1 MRWTSVLDNP
11 VEITGIC
18 SVEAVRSQG
27 ILVCLAVSAC
37 VLAGCSSDSSVSEA
51 PAGSSEDASVP
62 LNYVALGD
70 SAASGPRIPDQ
81 VGAPGCQQSDSNY
94 PHVLAE
100 DLAVGSFVDV
110 TCSGAV
116 TENIVST
123 AQGTSSGEVPV
134 QLDALTPE
142 TDLVT
147 VTIGGNDIGLVS
159 TAVQCLTFADTSAT
173 NVCRDRLTAGGVD
186 SVAAAVEDAAPSW
199 GAMLDA
205 VAERAPDARILVVGY
220 GTYLPDGGCF
230 PTQPMLPEDADYI
243 QGSIT
248 AMNEALKQQADEHG
262 AEFVDTEAL
271 SVGHDVCVAAD
282 QRYFEGVVPQNP
294 AAPLHPT
301 AAGMAAIGA
310 AVASAVRAG

>member
-1 MRWTSVLDNP
+1 M
-11 VEITGIC
+11 
-18 SVEAVRSQG
+18 
-27 ILVCLAVSAC
+27 
-37 VLAGCSSDSSVSEA
+37 SSDA
-51 PAGSSEDASVP
+51 AVP

-70 SAASGPRIPDQ
+70 SAASGPRIPNQ

-100 DLAVGSFVDV
+100 ALQVASFVDV
-110 TCSGAV
+110 TCGGAV
-116 TENIVST
+116 TDNIVSVS
-123 AQGTSSGEVPV
+123 QSTSSGEVPP

-159 TAVQCLTFADTSAT
+159 TAVQCLTFANTSAT
-173 NVCRDRLTAGGVD
+173 NVCKDRLTAGGVD
-186 SVAAAVEDAAPSW
+186 TVAAAVAEKAPQW

-243 QGSIT
+243 QSSIT
-248 AMNEALKQQADEHG
+248 TMNEALRAQADAHG
-262 AEFVDTEAL
+262 AEFVDTEPL

-301 AAGMAAIGA
+301 AAGMAAIGD
-310 AVASAVRAG
+310 AVAAAVRAG

>member
-1 MRWTSVLDNP
+1 M
-11 VEITGIC
+11 
-18 SVEAVRSQG
+18 RSQG
-27 ILVCLAVSAC
+27 ILVGLAVSAC
-37 VLAGCSSDSSVSEA
+37 VLAGCSSDSSVPEA
-51 PAGSSEDASVP
+51 PAGPSEDASVP

-159 TAVQCLTFADTSAT
+159 TAVGCLTFTASSTT
-173 NVCRDRLTAGGVD
+173 NVCKDRLTAGGVD
-186 SVAAAVEDAAPSW
+186 SMAAAIEDAAPSW

-262 AEFVDTEAL
+262 AEFVDTEPL

>member
-1 MRWTSVLDNP
+1 MPESPARP
-11 VEITGIC
+11 
-18 SVEAVRSQG
+18 
-27 ILVCLAVSAC
+27 
-37 VLAGCSSDSSVSEA
+37 SEA
-51 PAGSSEDASVP
+51 PASA
-62 LNYVALGD
+62 NYVALGD
-70 SAASGPRIPDQ
+70 SAASGPRIPNQ
-81 VGAPGCQQSDSNY
+81 VGAPGCQQSDANY

-123 AQGTSSGEVPV
+123 PQGTSSGEVPL
-134 QLDALTPE
+134 QLDAVTPE

-173 NVCRDRLTAGGVD
+173 NVCKDRLTAGGVD
-186 SVAAAVEDAAPSW
+186 TVAAAIADKAPSW

-220 GTYLPDGGCF
+220 GTYLPSGGCF

-248 AMNEALKQQADEHG
+248 AMNEALRAQANEHG
-262 AEFVDTEAL
+262 AEFVDTEPS
-271 SVGHDVCVAAD
+271 SVGHDVCVAPD

-301 AAGMAAIGA
+301 AAGMAAIA
-310 AVASAVRAG
+310 DAVASAVRAG

>member
-1 MRWTSVLDNP
+1 MFRADNP
-11 VEITGIC
+11 VEATGSG
-18 SVEAVRSQG
+18 SVEAVRIQG
-27 ILVCLAVSAC
+27 ILSGVAAAACALTACTTGSPAPTASSSAS
-37 VLAGCSSDSSVSEA
+37 LD
-51 PAGSSEDASVP
+51 
-62 LNYVALGD
+62 YVALGD
-70 SAASGPRIPDQ
+70 SAASGPRIPNQ

-100 DLAVGSFVDV
+100 ELAVASFVDV
-110 TCSGAV
+110 TCSGAI

-123 AQGTSSGEVPV
+123 PQATSSGDVPV
-134 QLDALTPE
+134 QLDALSAD

-147 VTIGGNDIGLVS
+147 ITIGGNDIGLVS
-159 TAVQCLTFADTSAT
+159 TAVGCLTFTASSAT
-173 NVCRDRLTAGGVD
+173 NVCKDRLTAGGVD
-186 SVAAAVEDAAPSW
+186 TVAAAIAEKAPNW

-205 VAERAPDARILVVGY
+205 VTERAPDARILVVGY

-248 AMNEALKQQADEHG
+248 AMNEALKTQADEHG

-271 SVGHDVCVAAD
+271 SVGHDVCVAPD
-282 QRYFEGVVPQNP
+282 QRYFEGVIPQNP

-301 AAGMAAIGA
+301 AAGMAGIGD
-310 AVASAVRAG
+310 AVAEAVRAG

>member
-1 MRWTSVLDNP
+1 MRRHRIGV
-11 VEITGIC
+11 G
-18 SVEAVRSQG
+18 
-27 ILVCLAVSAC
+27 LAVIAGVLTAC
-37 VLAGCSSDSSVSEA
+37 STDSPAQEALATA
-51 PAGSSEDASVP
+51 PPAP

-81 VGAPGCQQSDSNY
+81 VGEPGCQRSDSNY
-94 PHVLAE
+94 PHVLAQE
-100 DLAVGSFVDV
+100 LAAASFVDV

-116 TENIVST
+116 TENIVS
-123 AQGTSSGEVPV
+123 APQGTSSGEVPV
-134 QLDALTPE
+134 QLDALSAD

-159 TAVQCLTFADTSAT
+159 TAVQCLTFTSTSAT
-173 NVCRDRLTAGGVD
+173 NVCKDRLTAGGVD
-186 SVAAAVEDAAPSW
+186 SVAAAIAEHAPTW

-243 QGSIT
+243 QSSIT
-248 AMNEALKQQADEHG
+248 AMNEALKMQANEHG
-262 AEFVDTEAL
+262 AEFVDTEPL
-271 SVGHDVCVAAD
+271 SIGHDVCAAPD
-282 QRYFEGVVPQNP
+282 QRYFEGVIPQNP

-301 AAGMAAIGA
+301 AAGMAAIADG
-310 AVASAVRAG
+310 VALVVRGN

>member
-1 MRWTSVLDNP
+1 MFRADNP
-11 VEITGIC
+11 VEATGSG
-18 SVEAVRSQG
+18 SVEAVRIQG
-27 ILVCLAVSAC
+27 ILAGVAAAACALTACTTGSPAPTASSSAS
-37 VLAGCSSDSSVSEA
+37 LG
-51 PAGSSEDASVP
+51 
-62 LNYVALGD
+62 YVALGD

-100 DLAVGSFVDV
+100 ELAVASFVDV
-110 TCSGAV
+110 TCSGAI

-123 AQGTSSGEVPV
+123 PQGTSSGDVPV
-134 QLDALTPE
+134 QLDALSAD

-147 VTIGGNDIGLVS
+147 ITIGGNDIGLVS
-159 TAVQCLTFADTSAT
+159 TAVGCLTFTASSAT
-173 NVCRDRLTAGGVD
+173 NVCKDRLTAGGVD
-186 SVAAAVEDAAPSW
+186 TVAAAIAEKAPNW

-205 VAERAPDARILVVGY
+205 VTERAPDARILVVGY

-248 AMNEALKQQADEHG
+248 AMNEALKTQADEHG

-271 SVGHDVCVAAD
+271 SVGHDVCVAPD
-282 QRYFEGVVPQNP
+282 QRYFEGVIPQNP

-301 AAGMAAIGA
+301 AAGMAAIGD
-310 AVASAVRAG
+310 AVAEAVRAG

>member
-1 MRWTSVLDNP
+1 MFRADNP
-11 VEITGIC
+11 VEATGSG

-27 ILVCLAVSAC
+27 IFVGLAVAAC
-37 VLAGCSSDSSVSEA
+37 VLAACTTESSA
-51 PAGSSEDASVP
+51 PESPAVLD
-62 LNYVALGD
+62 YVALGD

-100 DLAVGSFVDV
+100 QLAVGSFVDV

-123 AQGTSSGEVPV
+123 PQGTSSGEVPV
-134 QLDALTPE
+134 QLDALSPD

-159 TAVQCLTFADTSAT
+159 TAVQCLTFAETSAT

-186 SVAAAVEDAAPSW
+186 TVAGAIAEKAPNW

-248 AMNEALKQQADEHG
+248 AMNEALKQQAEQHG
-262 AEFVDTEAL
+262 AEFVDTEPL
-271 SVGHDVCVAAD
+271 SVGHDVCVAPD

-301 AAGMAAIGA
+301 AAGMAAIADG
-310 AVASAVRAG
+310 VATVVRAG

>member
-1 MRWTSVLDNP
+1 M
-11 VEITGIC
+11 
-18 SVEAVRSQG
+18 
-27 ILVCLAVSAC
+27 
-37 VLAGCSSDSSVSEA
+37 
-51 PAGSSEDASVP
+51 
-62 LNYVALGD
+62 NYVALGD
-70 SAASGPRIPDQ
+70 SAASGPRIPNQ
-81 VGAPGCQQSDSNY
+81 VGVPGCQQSDANY

-116 TENIVST
+116 TENILST
-123 AQGTSSGEVPV
+123 PQETSSGEVPV

-173 NVCRDRLTAGGVD
+173 NICRDRLTAGGVD
-186 SVAAAVEDAAPSW
+186 SVAAAIAGAAPSW

-248 AMNEALKQQADEHG
+248 AMNEALKQQAEEHG
-262 AEFVDTEAL
+262 AEFVDTEPL

>member
-1 MRWTSVLDNP
+1 M
-11 VEITGIC
+11 
-18 SVEAVRSQG
+18 
-27 ILVCLAVSAC
+27 
-37 VLAGCSSDSSVSEA
+37 
-51 PAGSSEDASVP
+51 SSEPSVP

-81 VGAPGCQQSDSNY
+81 IGVPGCQQSDANY

-100 DLAVGSFVDV
+100 ELATGSFVDV

-116 TENIVST
+116 TENIVATPQS
-123 AQGTSSGEVPV
+123 TSSGEVPV
-134 QLDALTPE
+134 QLDALTPD

-173 NVCRDRLTAGGVD
+173 NICKDRLTAGGVD
-186 SVAAAVEDAAPSW
+186 TVATAIADRAPSW

-205 VAERAPDARILVVGY
+205 VAERAPEARILVVGY

-243 QGSIT
+243 QGNIT
-248 AMNEALKQQADEHG
+248 AMNEALRTQAEEHG
-262 AEFVDTEAL
+262 AEFVETEAL
-271 SVGHDVCVAAD
+271 SVGHDVCVAPD

-301 AAGMAAIGA
+301 AAGMAAIGD
-310 AVASAVRAG
+310 AVAAAVRAG

>member
-1 MRWTSVLDNP
+1 M
-11 VEITGIC
+11 
-18 SVEAVRSQG
+18 RSQG
-27 ILVCLAVSAC
+27 ILAGVAAAAC
-37 VLAGCSSDSSVSEA
+37 VLTACTTESPAPTASA
-51 PAGSSEDASVP
+51 PASLD
-62 LNYVALGD
+62 YVALGD
-70 SAASGPRIPDQ
+70 SAAAGPRIPNQ

-94 PHVLAE
+94 PHILAE
-100 DLAVGSFVDV
+100 ELAAASFVDV

-123 AQGTSSGEVPV
+123 PQGTSSGEVPV
-134 QLDALTPE
+134 QLDAVSAD

-147 VTIGGNDIGLVS
+147 ITIGGNDIGLVS
-159 TAVQCLTFADTSAT
+159 TAVGCLTFTASSAN
-173 NVCRDRLTAGGVD
+173 NVCKDRLTAGGVD
-186 SVAAAVEDAAPSW
+186 TVAAAIAEKTPIW

-205 VAERAPDARILVVGY
+205 VTERAPDARILVVGY

-248 AMNEALKQQADEHG
+248 AMNEALKTQADEHG

-271 SVGHDVCVAAD
+271 SVGHDVCVAPD

-301 AAGMAAIGA
+301 AAGMAAIGD
-310 AVASAVRAG
+310 AVAEAVRAG

>member
-1 MRWTSVLDNP
+1 MR
-11 VEITGIC
+11 I
-18 SVEAVRSQG
+18 QG
-27 ILVCLAVSAC
+27 ILSGVAAAACALTACTTGSPAPTASSSAS
-37 VLAGCSSDSSVSEA
+37 LD
-51 PAGSSEDASVP
+51 
-62 LNYVALGD
+62 YVALGD
-70 SAASGPRIPDQ
+70 SAASGPRIPNQ

-100 DLAVGSFVDV
+100 ELAVASFVDV
-110 TCSGAV
+110 TCSGAI

-123 AQGTSSGEVPV
+123 PQATSSGDVPV
-134 QLDALTPE
+134 QLDALSAD

-147 VTIGGNDIGLVS
+147 ITIGGNDIGLVS
-159 TAVQCLTFADTSAT
+159 TAVGCLTFTASSAT
-173 NVCRDRLTAGGVD
+173 NVCKDRLTAGGVD
-186 SVAAAVEDAAPSW
+186 TVAAAIAEKAPNW

-205 VAERAPDARILVVGY
+205 VTERAPDARILVVGY

-248 AMNEALKQQADEHG
+248 AMNEALKTQADEHG

-271 SVGHDVCVAAD
+271 SVGHDVCVAPD
-282 QRYFEGVVPQNP
+282 QRYFEGVIPQNP

-301 AAGMAAIGA
+301 AAGMAGIGD
-310 AVASAVRAG
+310 AVAEAVRAG

>member
-27 ILVCLAVSAC
+27 ILVGLAVSAC

-51 PAGSSEDASVP
+51 PARSSDASVP

-134 QLDALTPE
+134 QLDALSAD

-159 TAVQCLTFADTSAT
+159 TAVGCLTFTASSAT
-173 NVCRDRLTAGGVD
+173 NVCKDRLTAGGVD
-186 SVAAAVEDAAPSW
+186 SVAAAIEDAAPSW

-205 VAERAPDARILVVGY
+205 VADRAPDARILVVGY

-230 PTQPMLPEDADYI
+230 PTQPMLPADADYI

>member
-1 MRWTSVLDNP
+1 MFPADN
-11 VEITGIC
+11 
-18 SVEAVRSQG
+18 SVEATGSCSVVAVRIQG
-27 ILVCLAVSAC
+27 ILAGVAAAAC
-37 VLAGCSSDSSVSEA
+37 VLTACTTESPA
-51 PAGSSEDASVP
+51 PTASAPDP
-62 LNYVALGD
+62 LDYVALGD

-100 DLAVGSFVDV
+100 ELAVASFVDV
-110 TCSGAV
+110 TCSGAI

-123 AQGTSSGEVPV
+123 PQGTSSGEVPV
-134 QLDALTPE
+134 QLDALSAD

-147 VTIGGNDIGLVS
+147 ITIGGNDIGLVS
-159 TAVQCLTFADTSAT
+159 TAVSCLTFTASSAT
-173 NVCRDRLTAGGVD
+173 NNCKDGLTAGGVD
-186 SVAAAVEDAAPSW
+186 TVAAAIAEKSPNW

-205 VAERAPDARILVVGY
+205 VAERAPDARVLVVGY

-248 AMNEALKQQADEHG
+248 AMNEALKTQADEHG
-262 AEFVDTEAL
+262 AEFVDTEPL

-282 QRYFEGVVPQNP
+282 QRYFEGVIPQNP

-301 AAGMAAIGA
+301 AAGMAAIGD
-310 AVASAVRAG
+310 AVAEAVRAG

>member
-1 MRWTSVLDNP
+1 M
-11 VEITGIC
+11 
-18 SVEAVRSQG
+18 RSQG
-27 ILVCLAVSAC
+27 ILVGLAVSAC
-37 VLAGCSSDSSVSEA
+37 VLAGCSSDSSDSSVSEV
-51 PAGSSEDASVP
+51 PAGPSEDASVP

-70 SAASGPRIPDQ
+70 SAASGPRIPEQ

-123 AQGTSSGEVPV
+123 VQGTSSGEVPV

-159 TAVQCLTFADTSAT
+159 TAVQCLTFADTPAT

-186 SVAAAVEDAAPSW
+186 SVAAAIEDAAPSW

-205 VAERAPDARILVVGY
+205 VADRAPDARILVVGY

>member
-27 ILVCLAVSAC
+27 ILVGLAVSAC

-51 PAGSSEDASVP
+51 PAGSSDASVP

-70 SAASGPRIPDQ
+70 SAASGPRIPNQ
-81 VGAPGCQQSDSNY
+81 VGVPGCQQSDANY

-116 TENIVST
+116 TENILST
-123 AQGTSSGEVPV
+123 PQETSSGEVPV

-159 TAVQCLTFADTSAT
+159 TAVQCLTFADTSAA
-173 NVCRDRLTAGGVD
+173 NVCKDRLTAGGVD
-186 SVAAAVEDAAPSW
+186 TVAAAIEDKAPSW

-205 VAERAPDARILVVGY
+205 VGERAPDARILVVGY

-248 AMNEALKQQADEHG
+248 AMNDALQTQAEEHG
-262 AEFVDTEAL
+262 AEFVDTEPL